1 MTLEGEI
8 KDAKKASFSSYFQTL
23 IKNSLRLGFLYEVLM
38 NLRREVCTERDLKT
52 KLILPKT
59 DALFPFFFMLPRFFE
74 LCVHICVSM
83 LFGSDA
89 PLSFN
94 PLVVAELGRGDTSNV
109 TVN

>member
-59 DALFPFFFMLPRFFE
+59 DALFPFF
-74 LCVHICVSM
+74 LCYQDFSSCVSTYV
-83 LFGSDA
+83 LA
-89 PLSFN
+89 CC
-94 PLVVAELGRGDTSNV
+94 LVVMHLYRSTL
-109 TVN
+109 